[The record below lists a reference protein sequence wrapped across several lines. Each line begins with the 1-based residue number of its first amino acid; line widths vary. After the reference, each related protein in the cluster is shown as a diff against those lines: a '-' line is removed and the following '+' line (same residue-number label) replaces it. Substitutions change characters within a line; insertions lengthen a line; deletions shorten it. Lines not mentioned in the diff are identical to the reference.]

1 MKQRAHVNP
10 KSSAWVLSLVVMM
23 ALSAA
28 VVLASDAIYETANK
42 KYTKPVEIGFTIDAT
57 EKLELSDAD
66 GAGYGVI
73 GTEAAYDRSGGL
85 VAYVVKAAATGYN
98 AESPIELAV
107 TISADGALVCGIDVL
122 SQKETEYLGERIAA
136 DAFKGQFTGRYLP
149 VVAAGDTAKGSPI
162 DVISKATIS
171 SKAVIDAV
179 NRAREF
185 VLAHYPRAAGE

>member
-1 MKQRAHVNP
+1 MKQSAHFNP
-10 KSSAWVLSLVVMM
+10 KSSGWVISLAVMI

-28 VVLASDAIYETANK
+28 VVFASDAIYGNANK
-42 KYTKPVEIGFTIDAT
+42 KYTEAVEVGFTIHETKTLD
-57 EKLELSDAD
+57 LSAAD
-66 GAGYGVI
+66 GSGYGVI
-73 GTEAAYDRSGGL
+73 GTEAAYDGSGSL
-85 VAYVVKAAATGYN
+85 VAYVVKATATGYN

-107 TISADGALVCGIDVL
+107 IISADGTLVCGIDVL
-122 SQKETEYLGERIAA
+122 SQKETEYLGERIAT

-179 NRAREF
+179 NRAQEF
-185 VLAHYPRAAGE
+185 VLANYGQETKE

>member
-1 MKQRAHVNP
+1 MKQSAHFNP
-10 KSSAWVLSLVVMM
+10 KSSGWVISLAVMI

-28 VVLASDAIYETANK
+28 VVFASDAIYGNANK
-42 KYTKPVEIGFTIDAT
+42 KYTEAVEVGFTIEET
-57 EKLELSDAD
+57 RKLDLTAAEVAS
-66 GAGYGVI
+66 YGVI
-73 GTEAAYDRSGGL
+73 GTEAAYDGSGSL
-85 VAYVVKAAATGYN
+85 VAYVVKATATGYN

-107 TISADGALVCGIDVL
+107 IISADGTLVCGIDVL
-122 SQKETEYLGERIAA
+122 SQKETEYLGERIAT

-179 NRAREF
+179 NRAQEF
-185 VLAHYPRAAGE
+185 VLANYGQETKE